1 VKRVTEKVGLVV
13 REYARDMYRVVESF
27 LAAKTGH
34 PLDCEDAILA
44 TETFAAIIDGATT
57 ADGGRDGSGRT
68 WGRIASETC
77 SAVLA
82 SLAPDATVDHALR
95 QFSDALTTVS
105 GPDDGPSATVVVFSA
120 VRREVWR
127 IGDTSFALDGRP
139 HPPPPKEI
147 DSVLSRVRALELQTQ
162 LAEGATVQEL
172 RARDPG
178 REMITPLLQRMHV
191 FRNRLGEWGFGA
203 VSARPTPEKFI
214 ERTKVPAHTS
224 ELVLCS
230 DGYPSPS
237 PTLEE
242 AEDDLARKLGADPL
256 CISVLRST
264 KGVAPDAI
272 SFDDRAYLRLAV

>member
-1 VKRVTEKVGLVV
+1 
-13 REYARDMYRVVESF
+13 MYRVIESF

-34 PLDCEDAILA
+34 PADCEDAILA
-44 TETFAAIIDGATT
+44 TEAFAAIIDGTTT
-57 ADGGRDGSGRT
+57 ARGDRDASGRT
-68 WGRIASETC
+68 WGRIASGTC

-82 SLAPDATVDHALR
+82 SLAPDATVHHAVRQLTDALR
-95 QFSDALTTVS
+95 TISEL
-105 GPDDGPSATVVVFSA
+105 DDGPSATVVVFSA

-127 IGDTSFALDGRP
+127 IGDASYALDGRP
-139 HPPPPKEI
+139 YPPPLKEI
-147 DSVLSRVRALELQTQ
+147 DSVLSRVRALELQTR

-172 RARDPG
+172 RSRDPG
-178 REMITPLLQRMHV
+178 REMITPLLRRMHV
-191 FRNRLGEWGFGA
+191 FRNRLGDWGFGA
-203 VSARPTPEKFI
+203 VSARPTPEEFI

-237 PTLEE
+237 PTLKE
-242 AEDDLARKLGADPL
+242 AEDDLARKLGTDPL

-264 KGVAPDAI
+264 KGVAPGAT